1 VQTSGRGRRVVRW
14 VAVLAVSGLLLVGL
28 VRALDVPAAI
38 APAGSHAAWSQF
50 GHDATHT
57 GATSAATAVS
67 TSTVDRL
74 RPAFTATLPGVVDG
88 APVLAPAVPTP
99 AGVQDLL
106 VTTSRD
112 GWVTASNASSGDLV
126 WTHQNGAGRCRIDNG
141 DPCYSTTTPAVDPT
155 ATFVYAYGL
164 DGKVHKYAL
173 GTGAETLDGSWPEVA
188 TVKPA
193 DEKSSG
199 ALTIAATPTGT
210 YLYVVNGG
218 YPGDRGDYQG
228 HVTTIDLDTGTQ
240 HVFNT
245 LCSDDTGH
253 LGPNTCPGRQ
263 SAVWARAGVVYD
275 PATHRVYLATGNG
288 TFDGVRNFGD
298 SVLAVN
304 PDGTGTGAGPVA
316 SYTPANQGQL
326 DDDDADLGSTA
337 PAVLPALAGSRTSH
351 LAVQSGKDGQ
361 LRLLD
366 LDSLGGLVAPG
377 HPAGELQV
385 IGVPQGG
392 EVLTQP
398 ATWTDPADHAT
409 WVFVSND
416 NGLAGVRVVV
426 TDGVPHLVPA
436 WTVPSGGTSPVV
448 AGGVVFYLTDNGALA
463 VDPSTGRRLWA
474 ESSPIAL
481 HWQSPIVTNDALYYP
496 DGGGHLKAFTLPR

>member
-1 VQTSGRGRRVVRW
+1 VRRALW
-14 VAVLAVSGLLLVGL
+14 VALGGVLLVGL
-28 VRALDVPAAI
+28 VNALDVPAAI
-38 APAGSHAAWSQF
+38 APAGADATWSQF

-57 GATSAATAVS
+57 GASTTETAVT

-74 RPAFTATLPGVVDG
+74 RPAFTTTLPGVVDG

-99 AGVQDLL
+99 AGVQDLVL
-106 VTTSRD
+106 TTSRD
-112 GWVTASNASSGDLV
+112 GRVTASTAATGALV
-126 WTHQNGAGRCRIDNG
+126 WTHQNGPGPCHINNG
-141 DPCYSTTTPAVDPT
+141 DTPCYSTTTPAVDPT

-164 DGKVHKYAL
+164 DGKVHKYQL
-173 GTGAETLDGSWPEVA
+173 GTGTETLDGSWPEVA
-188 TVKPA
+188 TVKPY

-199 ALTIAATPTGT
+199 ALTIAVTPTGT

-218 YPGDRGDYQG
+218 YPYDRGDYQG
-228 HVTTIDLDTGTQ
+228 HVTTINLDTGTQ

-245 LCSDDTGH
+245 LCSDVTTH
-253 LGPNTCPGRQ
+253 LGANTCPGRQ

-275 PATHRVYLATGNG
+275 PDTHRVYLATGNG

-298 SVLAVN
+298 SVIALN

-326 DDDDADLGSTA
+326 NDDDADLGSTA
-337 PAVLPALAGSRTSH
+337 PAVLPAPAGTRIKH

-366 LDSLGGLVAPG
+366 LDSLDGLVAPG
-377 HPAGELQV
+377 HPAGDLQV

-398 ATWTDPADHAT
+398 ATWTDPTNHAT

-416 NGLAGVRVVV
+416 NGLAGLRVVV
-426 TDGVPHLVPA
+426 TDGVPHMVPA
-436 WTVPSGGTSPVV
+436 WTVPDGGTSPVV
-448 AGGVVFYLTDNGALA
+448 AGGVVFYLTDSGARA
-463 VDPSTGRRLWA
+463 VDPETGRRLWS
-474 ESSPIAL
+474 ESSAVKL
-481 HWQSPIVTNDALYYP
+481 HWQSPIVTNDTVYYP
-496 DGGGHLKAFTLPR
+496 DGDGHLKGFTLPR